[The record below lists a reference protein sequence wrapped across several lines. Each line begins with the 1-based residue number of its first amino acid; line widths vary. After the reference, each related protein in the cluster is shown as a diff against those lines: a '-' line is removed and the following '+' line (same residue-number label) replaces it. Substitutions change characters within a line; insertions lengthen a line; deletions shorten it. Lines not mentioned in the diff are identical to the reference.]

1 LEPTENFFRSIV
13 EASPFPVYM
22 CMGVDKLIAI
32 ANDATLKAWGKDKS
46 IIGKPFDEALPELNG
61 QPFSKQISEV
71 YRTGETYYGNNEPAE
86 FIIDGKWQINY
97 YKFTFQAVRNSRGK
111 IVGVICFSTDVT
123 EIEQARQA
131 MEESRHT
138 LYNMIKQAPIGICI
152 VNSDNLVIEVV
163 NDSYLELVGRKRAE
177 MENQGIWD
185 AIPEAAELYA
195 PVMDNVIE
203 TGQPITAKEHKLL
216 LVRNGVPEMVF
227 VDFVYEPVRGF
238 DGEISAIMVIAI
250 DVTEKFFA
258 RRKIEEAE
266 ERARLA
272 VEAAEIGT
280 FDLDLITDEIL
291 TSDRFNIIFGVAP
304 DVPRD
309 LFVKALH
316 ADDLELRNNAHKT
329 ALTSGKLFYEAR
341 IIWPN
346 GSLRWIRVQ
355 GKVYY
360 GSINKPLRILG
371 TLLDITEFKHLQQQ
385 KDDFISVASHELKTP
400 MTSIKASMQLLDR
413 LIKIDPSS
421 EKIPQFINRGNSS
434 LNKMQQLVDSLLN
447 VSKITTGQLTLYKT
461 HFLAAQVINECC
473 DHVRLAGTHELELTG
488 DTGLELYAD
497 RQRIDQIVVNFVN
510 NAVKY
515 APDSNRIVINISK
528 EDDMAKISVQDFGKK
543 GIPKENIPHLFERYY
558 RVDTSGIQYSGLGLG
573 LYISAEIIELH
584 GGEMGVESEI
594 GKGSTFWFT
603 IPLN

>member
-22 CMGVDKLIAI
+22 CIGRDKLIAI
-32 ANDATLKAWGKDKS
+32 ANDAALKAWGKNKS
-46 IIGKPFDEALPELNG
+46 VIGKPFDEALPELNG
-61 QPFSKQISEV
+61 QPFSSQISQV
-71 YRTGETYYGNNEPAE
+71 YHTGETYYGNNEPAE
-86 FIIDGKWQINY
+86 FIINGKRQINY
-97 YKFTFQAVRNSRGK
+97 YKFTYQAVRNSRGK

-123 EIEQARQA
+123 EIEHARQA

-138 LYNMIKQAPIGICI
+138 LYNMVRQAPIGICI
-152 VNSDNLVIEVV
+152 INSDNLVIEVV
-163 NDSYLELVGRKRAE
+163 NDSYLELVGRKRTE
-177 MENQGIWD
+177 MENRGIWE
-185 AIPEAAELYA
+185 AIPETAELYA

-227 VDFVYEPVRGF
+227 IDFVYEPVKGF

-250 DVTEKFFA
+250 DVTEKVFA

-280 FDLDLITDEIL
+280 FDLDLLTNDML
-291 TSDRFNIIFGVAP
+291 TSERFNIIFGF
-304 DVPRD
+304 DRNVPRD
-309 LFVKALH
+309 LFAKTIH
-316 ADDLELRNNAHKT
+316 PDDIELRNTAHKN
-329 ALTSGKLFYEAR
+329 ALTSGKLFYETR
-341 IIWPN
+341 IVWPN

-413 LIKIDPSS
+413 LIRIDPSS

-434 LNKMQQLVDSLLN
+434 LNKMQQLIDSLLN
-447 VSKITTGQLTLYKT
+447 VSKITAGQLALYKT
-461 HFLAAQVINECC
+461 HFLAAQMINECC

-488 DTGLELYAD
+488 NTDLEIYAD
-497 RQRIDQIVVNFVN
+497 KQRIDQVVVNFVN

-528 EDDMAKISVQDFGKK
+528 QDNMAKISVQDFGR
-543 GIPKENIPHLFERYY
+543 GIPPENIPHLFERYY

-584 GGEMGVESEI
+584 GGEMGVESEV

>member
-1 LEPTENFFRSIV
+1 M
-13 EASPFPVYM
+13 YM
-22 CMGVDKLIAI
+22 CMGPDKLIAI

-46 IIGKPFDEALPELNG
+46 IIGKPFDEALPDLQG
-61 QPFSKQISEV
+61 QPFSSLISEV
-71 YRTGETYYGNNEPAE
+71 YRTGETYYGNNAPAE
-86 FIIDGKWQINY
+86 FIINGKRQINY
-97 YKFTFQAVRNSRGK
+97 YKFTYQAVRNSRGK

-123 EIEQARQA
+123 EIEHARQA

-138 LYNMIKQAPIGICI
+138 LYNMVRQAPVGICI
-152 VNSDNLVIEVV
+152 INSDNLVIEVV

-177 MENQGIWD
+177 MENRGVWE
-185 AIPEAAELYA
+185 AIPETAELYA

-227 VDFVYEPVRGF
+227 IDFVYEPVKGF

-250 DVTEKFFA
+250 DVTEKVFA

-280 FDLDLITDEIL
+280 FDLDLVTDEIL
-291 TSDRFNIIFGVAP
+291 TSERFNIIFGVGRDA
-304 DVPRD
+304 PRD
-309 LFVKALH
+309 LFLKALH
-316 ADDLELRNNAHKT
+316 PDDLELRNNAHKT
-329 ALTSGKLFYEAR
+329 ALITGKLFYEAR

-346 GSLRWIRVQ
+346 GSLRWIRAQ

-413 LIKIDPSS
+413 LIKVDPSS
-421 EKIPQFINRGNSS
+421 DKIPQFISRGNSS

-447 VSKITTGQLTLYKT
+447 VSKITAGQLALHKT
-461 HFLAAQVINECC
+461 RFLAAQMINECC

-488 DTGLELYAD
+488 DTDLELYAD
-497 RQRIDQIVVNFVN
+497 RQRIDQVVVNFVN

-528 EDDMAKISVQDFGKK
+528 QDNMAKISVQDFGR
-543 GIPKENIPHLFERYY
+543 GIPPENIPHLFERYY

-584 GGEMGVESEI
+584 SGEMGVESEVD
-594 GKGSTFWFT
+594 KGSTFWFT

>member
-1 LEPTENFFRSIV
+1 MEPTENLFRSIV

-22 CMGVDKLIAI
+22 CMGREKLIAI
-32 ANDATLKAWGKDKS
+32 ANGAALKAWGKDKS
-46 IIGKPFDEALPELNG
+46 VIGKPFDEALPDLNG
-61 QPFSKQISEV
+61 QPFSSQISEV
-71 YRTGETYYGNNEPAE
+71 YHTGETYYGNNEPAE
-86 FIIDGKWQINY
+86 FIIDGKRQINY
-97 YKFTFQAVRNSRGK
+97 YKFTYQAVRNSRGK

-123 EIEQARQA
+123 EIEHARQA

-138 LYNMIKQAPIGICI
+138 LYNMVKQAPVGICI
-152 VNSDNLVIEVV
+152 INSDNLTIEVV
-163 NDSYLELVGRKRAE
+163 NDSYLELVGRKRSE
-177 MENQGIWD
+177 MENRGIWD
-185 AIPEAAELYA
+185 AIPETADLYA

-216 LVRNGVPEMVF
+216 LVRNGIPEMVF
-227 VDFVYEPVRGF
+227 IDFVYEPIKGF
-238 DGEISAIMVIAI
+238 NGEITAIMVIAI

-291 TSDRFNIIFGVAP
+291 TSERFNIIFGVGRDA
-304 DVPRD
+304 PRD
-309 LFVKALH
+309 LFIKALH
-316 ADDLELRNNAHKT
+316 PDDVELRTNAHKT
-329 ALTSGKLFYEAR
+329 ALTTGKLFYEAR

-346 GSLRWIRVQ
+346 GSQRWIRAQ

-360 GSINKPLRILG
+360 GSVNKPLRILG

-413 LIKIDPSS
+413 LIKVDPSS
-421 EKIPQFINRGNSS
+421 DKIPQFINRGNNS

-447 VSKITTGQLTLYKT
+447 VSKITAGQLSLHKT
-461 HFLAAQVINECC
+461 RFPVAQMINECC

-488 DTGLELYAD
+488 DTGLELFAD
-497 RQRIDQIVVNFVN
+497 RQRIDQVVVNFVN

-515 APDSNRIVINISK
+515 APDSNRIVIHIAKQN
-528 EDDMAKISVQDFGKK
+528 DMAKISVQDFGK
-543 GIPKENIPHLFERYY
+543 GIPEEKIPHLFERYY

-573 LYISAEIIELH
+573 LYISAEIIERH
-584 GGEMGVESEI
+584 GGEMGVESEV

>member
-1 LEPTENFFRSIV
+1 MEPTENFFRSIV

-22 CMGVDKLIAI
+22 CIGEDKLIAI

-46 IIGKPFDEALPELNG
+46 IIGKPFDEALPDLKG
-61 QPFSKQISEV
+61 QPFSNLISEV
-71 YRTGETYYGNNEPAE
+71 YKTGETYYGNNEPAE
-86 FIIDGKWQINY
+86 FIINGKRQVNY
-97 YKFTFQAVRNSRGK
+97 FKFTFQAVRNSRDK

-123 EIEQARQA
+123 EIEHSRQA

-138 LYNMIKQAPIGICI
+138 LYNMVKQAPVGICI
-152 VNSDNLVIEVV
+152 INSDNLVIEVV
-163 NDSYLELVGRKRAE
+163 NDSYLELVGRKRIE
-177 MENQGIWD
+177 MENRGIWD
-185 AIPEAAELYA
+185 AIPEAADLYA

-216 LVRNGVPEMVF
+216 LVRNGIPEMVF
-227 VDFVYEPVRGF
+227 IDFVYEPIRGF
-238 DGEISAIMVIAI
+238 DGEISAVMVIAI
-250 DVTEKFFA
+250 DVTEKFLA

-280 FDLDLITDEIL
+280 FDLDLITDELL
-291 TSDRFNIIFGVAP
+291 TSEKFNKIFGFERN
-304 DVPRD
+304 VPHD

-316 ADDLELRNNAHKT
+316 PDDIELRDNAHKA
-329 ALTSGKLFYEAR
+329 ALISGKLFYEAR
-341 IIWPN
+341 IIWPD
-346 GSLRWIRVQ
+346 GSTHWVRAQ

-413 LIKIDPSS
+413 LIKVDPSS
-421 EKIPQFINRGNSS
+421 EKIPQFISRGNNS

-447 VSKITTGQLTLYKT
+447 VSKITAGQLTLYKT
-461 HFLAAQVINECC
+461 NFLASQMISECC

-488 DTGLELYAD
+488 DTELQLFAD
-497 RQRIDQIVVNFVN
+497 RQRIDQVVVNFVN

-515 APDSNRIVINISK
+515 APESNRIIINISK
-528 EDDMAKISVQDFGKK
+528 QDDMAKISVQDFGK
-543 GIPKENIPHLFERYY
+543 GIPAEKIPHLFERYY

-573 LYISAEIIELH
+573 LYISAEIIERH
-584 GGEMGVESEI
+584 GGEMGVESEVD
-594 GKGSTFWFT
+594 KGSTFWFT
-603 IPLN
+603 LPLN

>member
-1 LEPTENFFRSIV
+1 MEPTENFFRSIV

-22 CMGVDKLIAI
+22 CMGRDKLIAM

-46 IIGKPFDEALPELNG
+46 IIGKPFDEALPDLKG
-61 QPFSKQISEV
+61 QPFSSLISEV

-86 FIIDGKWQINY
+86 FIINGKRQINY

-123 EIEQARQA
+123 EIEHARQA
-131 MEESRHT
+131 MEESRYT
-138 LYNMIKQAPIGICI
+138 LYNMVRQAPVGICI
-152 VNSDNLVIEVV
+152 VNSDNLVVEVV
-163 NDSYLELVGRKRAE
+163 NDSYLELVGRKRSE
-177 MENQGIWD
+177 MENRDIWE

-238 DGEISAIMVIAI
+238 DGQMSAIMVIAI
-250 DVTEKFFA
+250 DVTEKVFA

-280 FDLDLITDEIL
+280 FDLDLLTDEIL
-291 TSDRFNIIFGVAP
+291 TSERFNAIFGVNR

-316 ADDLELRNNAHKT
+316 PDDFELRNNAHKI

-341 IIWPN
+341 IIWPD
-346 GSLRWIRVQ
+346 GTLRWIRAQ

-413 LIKIDPSS
+413 LIKVDPSS
-421 EKIPQFINRGNSS
+421 DKIPQFINRGNSS

-447 VSKITTGQLTLYKT
+447 VSKITAGQLTLYKT
-461 HFLAAQVINECC
+461 RFLAAQMINECC
-473 DHVRLAGTHELELTG
+473 DHVRLTGTHELELTG
-488 DTGLELYAD
+488 DTELELYAD
-497 RQRIDQIVVNFVN
+497 RQRIDQVVVNFVN

-528 EDDMAKISVQDFGKK
+528 QGDMAQVSVQDFGK
-543 GIPKENIPHLFERYY
+543 GIPAEYIPHLFERYY

-573 LYISAEIIELH
+573 LYISSEIIERH

>member
-1 LEPTENFFRSIV
+1 M
-13 EASPFPVYM
+13 YM
-22 CMGVDKLIAI
+22 CMGPDKLIAI

-46 IIGKPFDEALPELNG
+46 IIGKPFDEALPDLQG
-61 QPFSKQISEV
+61 QPFSSLISEV
-71 YRTGETYYGNNEPAE
+71 YRTGETYHGNNAPAE
-86 FIIDGKWQINY
+86 FIINGKRQINY
-97 YKFTFQAVRNSRGK
+97 YKFTYQAVRNSRGK

-123 EIEQARQA
+123 EIEHARQA

-138 LYNMIKQAPIGICI
+138 LYNMVRQAPVGICI
-152 VNSDNLVIEVV
+152 INSDNLVIEVV

-177 MENQGIWD
+177 MENRGVWE
-185 AIPEAAELYA
+185 AIPETAELYA

-227 VDFVYEPVRGF
+227 IDFVYEPVKGF

-250 DVTEKFFA
+250 DVTEKVFA

-280 FDLDLITDEIL
+280 FDLDLVTDEIL
-291 TSDRFNIIFGVAP
+291 TSERFNIIFGVGRDA
-304 DVPRD
+304 PRD
-309 LFVKALH
+309 LFLKALH
-316 ADDLELRNNAHKT
+316 PDDLELRNNAHKT
-329 ALTSGKLFYEAR
+329 ALTTGKLFYEAR

-346 GSLRWIRVQ
+346 GSIRWIRTQ

-413 LIKIDPSS
+413 LIKVDPSS
-421 EKIPQFINRGNSS
+421 DKIPQFISRGNSS

-447 VSKITTGQLTLYKT
+447 VSKITAGQLALHKT
-461 HFLAAQVINECC
+461 RFLAAQMINECC

-488 DTGLELYAD
+488 DTDLELYAD
-497 RQRIDQIVVNFVN
+497 RQRIDQVVVNFVN

-528 EDDMAKISVQDFGKK
+528 QDNMAKISVQDFGR
-543 GIPKENIPHLFERYY
+543 GIPPENIPHLFERYY

-584 GGEMGVESEI
+584 GGEMGVESEVD
-594 GKGSTFWFT
+594 KGSTFWFT

>member
-1 LEPTENFFRSIV
+1 M
-13 EASPFPVYM
+13 YM
-22 CMGVDKLIAI
+22 CMGEDKLIAI

-46 IIGKPFDEALPELNG
+46 VIGKPFDEALPELNG
-61 QPFSKQISEV
+61 QPFSTQISEV
-71 YRTGETYYGNNEPAE
+71 YHTGETYYGNNEPAE
-86 FIIDGKWQINY
+86 FIIDGKRQINY
-97 YKFTFQAVRNSRGK
+97 FKFTFQAVRNSRGK

-123 EIEQARQA
+123 EIEHARQA

-138 LYNMIKQAPIGICI
+138 LYNMVKQAPVGICI
-152 VNSDNLVIEVV
+152 INSDNLIIEVV

-185 AIPEAAELYA
+185 AIPETAELYA

-238 DGEISAIMVIAI
+238 DGEISAVMVIAI

-291 TSDRFNIIFGVAP
+291 TSDRFNIIFGVDR

-316 ADDLELRNNAHKT
+316 PDDLELRNNAHK
-329 ALTSGKLFYEAR
+329 ASLTSGKLFYEAR

-488 DTGLELYAD
+488 DTSLELYAD

-528 EDDMAKISVQDFGKK
+528 EGDMAKISVQDFGKK

>member
-1 LEPTENFFRSIV
+1 
-13 EASPFPVYM
+13 
-22 CMGVDKLIAI
+22 MGPDKLIAI

-46 IIGKPFDEALPELNG
+46 IIGKPFDEALPDLQG
-61 QPFSKQISEV
+61 QPFSSLISEV
-71 YRTGETYYGNNEPAE
+71 YRTGETYHGNNAPAE
-86 FIIDGKWQINY
+86 FIINGKRQINY
-97 YKFTFQAVRNSRGK
+97 YKFTYQAVRNSRGK

-123 EIEQARQA
+123 EIEHARQA

-138 LYNMIKQAPIGICI
+138 LYNMVRQAPVGICI
-152 VNSDNLVIEVV
+152 INSDNLVIEVV

-177 MENQGIWD
+177 MENRGVWE
-185 AIPEAAELYA
+185 AIPETAELYA

-227 VDFVYEPVRGF
+227 IDFVYEPVKGF

-250 DVTEKFFA
+250 DVTEKVFA

-280 FDLDLITDEIL
+280 FDLDLVTDEIL
-291 TSDRFNIIFGVAP
+291 TSERFNIIFGVGRDA
-304 DVPRD
+304 PRD
-309 LFVKALH
+309 LFLKALH
-316 ADDLELRNNAHKT
+316 PDDLELRNNAHKT
-329 ALTSGKLFYEAR
+329 ALTTGKLFYEAR

-346 GSLRWIRVQ
+346 GSIRWIRTQ

-413 LIKIDPSS
+413 LIKVDPSS
-421 EKIPQFINRGNSS
+421 DKIPQFISRGNSS

-447 VSKITTGQLTLYKT
+447 VSKITAGQLALHKT
-461 HFLAAQVINECC
+461 RFLAAQMINECC

-488 DTGLELYAD
+488 DTDLELYAD
-497 RQRIDQIVVNFVN
+497 RQRIDQVVVNFVN

-528 EDDMAKISVQDFGKK
+528 QDNMAKISVQDFGR
-543 GIPKENIPHLFERYY
+543 GIPPENIPHLFERYY

-584 GGEMGVESEI
+584 GGEMGVESEVD
-594 GKGSTFWFT
+594 KGSTFWFT

>member
-1 LEPTENFFRSIV
+1 MEPTENFFRSII

-22 CMGVDKLIAI
+22 CMGQDKLIAI

-46 IIGKPFDEALPELNG
+46 IIGKPFDEALPDLVG
-61 QPFSKQISEV
+61 QPFSSLIGEV
-71 YRTGETYYGNNEPAE
+71 YRTGETYYGNNAPAE
-86 FIIDGKWQINY
+86 FLINGKRQINY
-97 YKFTFQAVRNSRGK
+97 YKFTYQAVRNSRGK

-123 EIEQARQA
+123 EIEHARQA

-138 LYNMIKQAPIGICI
+138 LYNMVRQAPVGICI
-152 VNSDNLVIEVV
+152 INSDNLVIEVV
-163 NDSYLELVGRKRAE
+163 NDSYLELVGRKRTE
-177 MENQGIWD
+177 MENRGVWE
-185 AIPEAAELYA
+185 AIPETAELYA

-227 VDFVYEPVRGF
+227 IDFVYEPVKGF

-250 DVTEKFFA
+250 DVTEKVFA

-280 FDLDLITDEIL
+280 FDLDLVTGEIL
-291 TSDRFNIIFGVAP
+291 TSERFNIIFGVGR

-309 LFVKALH
+309 LFLKALH
-316 ADDLELRNNAHKT
+316 PDDLELRNNAHKT
-329 ALTSGKLFYEAR
+329 ALITGKLFYEAR

-346 GSLRWIRVQ
+346 GSLRWIRAQ

-413 LIKIDPSS
+413 LIKVDPSS
-421 EKIPQFINRGNSS
+421 DKIPQFISRGNSS

-447 VSKITTGQLTLYKT
+447 VSKITAGQLALHKT
-461 HFLAAQVINECC
+461 RFLAAQMINECC

-488 DTGLELYAD
+488 DTDLELYAD
-497 RQRIDQIVVNFVN
+497 RQRIDQVVVNFVN

-528 EDDMAKISVQDFGKK
+528 QGNMAKISVQDFGR
-543 GIPKENIPHLFERYY
+543 GIPPENIPHLFERYY

-584 GGEMGVESEI
+584 GGEMGVESEVD
-594 GKGSTFWFT
+594 KGSTFWFT

>member
-1 LEPTENFFRSIV
+1 
-13 EASPFPVYM
+13 
-22 CMGVDKLIAI
+22 MGPDKLIAM

-46 IIGKPFDEALPELNG
+46 VIGKPFDEALPDLKG
-61 QPFSKQISEV
+61 QPFSSLISEV
-71 YRTGETYYGNNEPAE
+71 YRTGDTYYGNNEPAE
-86 FIIDGKWQINY
+86 FIINGKRQINY
-97 YKFTFQAVRNSRGK
+97 YKFTFQAVRNTRGK

-123 EIEQARQA
+123 EIEYARQA
-131 MEESRHT
+131 MEESRYT
-138 LYNMIKQAPIGICI
+138 LYNMVRQAPVGICI
-152 VNSDNLVIEVV
+152 INSDNLVVEVV
-163 NDSYLELVGRKRAE
+163 NDSYLELVGRKRSE
-177 MENQGIWD
+177 MENREVWE

-227 VDFVYEPVRGF
+227 IDFVYEPVKGF
-238 DGEISAIMVIAI
+238 DGEISAVMVIAI
-250 DVTEKFFA
+250 DVTEKVYA

-280 FDLDLITDEIL
+280 FDLDLLTEEIL
-291 TSDRFNIIFGVAP
+291 TSERFNAIFGFTR

-316 ADDLELRNNAHKT
+316 PEDFELRNNAHKT

-341 IIWPN
+341 IIWPD

-413 LIKIDPSS
+413 LIKVDPSS
-421 EKIPQFINRGNSS
+421 DKIPQFINRGNSS

-447 VSKITTGQLTLYKT
+447 VSKITAGQLTLHKT
-461 HFLAAQVINECC
+461 RFLAAQMINDCC

-488 DTGLELYAD
+488 DTELELYAD
-497 RQRIDQIVVNFVN
+497 KQRIDQVVVNFVN

-515 APDSNRIVINISK
+515 APDSNRIIINISK
-528 EDDMAKISVQDFGKK
+528 QGDAAQISVQDFGK
-543 GIPKENIPHLFERYY
+543 GIPAENIPHLFERYY